1 MSSRS
6 YGALPHQDLIQFIK
20 SGFICGADDVEA
32 NDVSPA
38 SLDLRLSDEAYRVHS
53 VTMPNEKECIVDLL
67 TYMEAQKHDLSMPLR
82 KGEHYLIR
90 LQESL
95 ELPSEEYYGFCNP
108 KSSTG
113 RLDVHVR
120 VITDGVP
127 RYDSVPSGYKG
138 PLWLYVTPRTF
149 GIRVRVGDT
158 LAQLR
163 LFNGD
168 TRLSRHDMITAFAE
182 HHFAWTTNGTKLPY
196 KQLRSFDKDGG
207 LMLSLMLPKDG
218 DVFGYRCIAAPDNVL
233 DLSERNVDPTRYFV
247 PEIVRN
253 GAAHIVKDRFYIL
266 SSAEAIRIPPDF
278 AAEMRAMDDR
288 SGEFRSHYAGF
299 LDPGWGWGSDGK
311 AKGRPFTL
319 ELRSFEQLVIRP
331 GQPVAMIKYERMLS
345 PATLQYDDPMKG
357 SHYTTQNRPQLAK
370 QFAPFPY

>member
-1 MSSRS
+1 MSSNT

-20 SGFICGADDVEA
+20 SGFIIGAGDVEE
-32 NDVSPA
+32 NEVSPA
-38 SLDLRLSDEAYRVHS
+38 SLDLRLSEEAYRVHS
-53 VTMPNEKECIVDLL
+53 VTMPNRKERVSDLL
-67 TYMEAQKHDLSMPLR
+67 KYMEAQEQDLGLPLR

-90 LQESL
+90 LEESL
-95 ELPSEEYYGFCNP
+95 ALPSEEYYGFCNP

-120 VITDGVP
+120 VMTDGMP
-127 RYDSVPSGYKG
+127 RYDSVSSGYKG

-149 GIRVRVGDT
+149 GIKVRAGDT

-168 TRLSRHDMITAFAE
+168 TRLSRHEMITAFAE
-182 HHFAWTTNGTKLPY
+182 YQFAWTTSGAKLPY
-196 KQLRSFDKDGG
+196 ERLRSFDKDGG

-218 DVFGYRCIAAPDNVL
+218 EVFGYRCISAPDNIL
-233 DLSERNVDPTRYFV
+233 DLSARNVDPTSYFV
-247 PEIVRN
+247 PEVVRN
-253 GAAHIVKDRFYIL
+253 GAASIVRDRFYIL
-266 SSAEAIRIPPDF
+266 SSAEAIRIPPNF

-299 LDPGWGWGSDGK
+299 LDPGWGWGADGK
-311 AKGRPFTL
+311 DKGRPFTL
-319 ELRSFEQLVIRP
+319 ELRSFEDLVIRA
-331 GQPVAMIKYERMLS
+331 GQPVAMIKYERMLA
-345 PATLQYDDPMKG
+345 PAKLQYDDPAKR
-357 SHYTTQNRPQLAK
+357 SHYTTQDRPQLAK